1 MSREP
6 ATGSPPCLAHS
17 RMLSR
22 QRTTDDPN
30 FIYGADR
37 VESPGEGRDVL
48 RMLSYE
54 RESGKVTVLLEL
66 P

>member
-1 MSREP
+1 
-6 ATGSPPCLAHS
+6 
-17 RMLSR
+17 MLSR

-54 RESGKVTVLLEL
+54 LESGKVTVLLEL